1 MKGTVGYCINGRQV
15 NMMKRVG
22 GRNERSSLCRIKE
35 NPVSIDSW
43 VSRRSSLERF
53 MVMQTVT
60 VEKDKGLTLD

>member
-1 MKGTVGYCINGRQV
+1 
-15 NMMKRVG
+15 MMKRVG
-22 GRNERSSLCRIKE
+22 GGNERSSLCRIKE

-43 VSRRSSLERF
+43 VSRRSSLERL